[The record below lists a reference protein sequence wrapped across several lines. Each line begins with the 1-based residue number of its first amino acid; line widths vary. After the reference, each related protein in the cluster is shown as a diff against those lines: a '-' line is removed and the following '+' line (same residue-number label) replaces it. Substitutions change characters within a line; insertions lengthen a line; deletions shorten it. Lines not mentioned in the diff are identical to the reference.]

1 MRARD
6 VSRPRAE
13 DLTEAAEGE
22 DALAPPGGS
31 AAAGTVGMTGTAGTA
46 RTSRGK
52 VPTGGRAAGGTAE
65 SAEERAAGGTAESA
79 GGRAADGTA
88 ESAEERAARP
98 ADGAVPP
105 IPVAPSRRQRRRN
118 R

>member
-65 SAEERAAGGTAESA
+65 SA